1 MKRGREEERK
11 EAYIMF
17 WNRIFEDPRP
27 DETTGEYALMATR
40 RFETIESVRSVAYG
54 NGRWA

>member
-1 MKRGREEERK
+1 
-11 EAYIMF
+11 MF

-27 DETTGEYALMATR
+27 DATIGEYDSPETR
-40 RFETIESVRSVAYG
+40 LTGTIDNVRLVAYG